1 MKTDKKLEK
10 ITKIIIFLIIIFV
23 IIDQLSKMLI
33 IKFGEI
39 IIIQDIFRLSVENPN
54 YSGSIITK
62 IVQYIIVLAVI
73 TKLIMNQNKFIET
86 KMKIYLSLVLAGGI
100 SNLIDII
107 LRKNIVNFINIKIGN
122 ITLPIVNLAYILI
135 LIGAILLI
143 ANFTV
148 FTSKEMRNKKNEKIQ
163 S

>member
-122 ITLPIVNLAYILI
+122 ITLPIINLAYILI

>member
-23 IIDQLSKMLI
+23 IIDQLSKILI

-39 IIIQDIFRLSVENPN
+39 IIIQDIFKLSVENSN
-54 YSGSIITK
+54 YSSSIITK
-62 IVQYIIVLAVI
+62 VAQYIVVLGVI
-73 TKLIMNQNKFIET
+73 TKLITSQNKFIET

-107 LRKNIVNFINIKIGN
+107 VRKNIVNFINIKIGN

>member
-1 MKTDKKLEK
+1 MKSDKKLEK

-23 IIDQLSKMLI
+23 ILDQLSKILI

-39 IIIQDIFRLSVENPN
+39 IILDNFKLSVENPN

-62 IVQYIIVLAVI
+62 ITQYIVVLVVI
-73 TKLIMNQNKFIET
+73 TKLIMSQNKFIET

-107 LRKNIVNFINIKIGN
+107 VRKNIVNFINIKICN
-122 ITLPIVNLAYILI
+122 VTLPIVNLAYILI

-148 FTSKEMRNKKNEKIQ
+148 FTSKEMRNKKSGKIQ